1 MLSSEKMNP
10 TYIIVFLFSL
20 IFLFGATI
28 EDRCSKHST
37 NIYNL
42 TECPSSE
49 KFNLLECYDKSFE
62 NPYNIKFWCWSRRDN
77 DEKVIKNV
85 SISTAHVEDIDLI
98 RNINRPFSTQ
108 FTSNGTHLECDTME
122 KWATG
127 SIRISTSYT
136 KSLPCVTSTLSVAEI
151 KYGMNSNGR
160 FGTNQI
166 GL

>member
-1 MLSSEKMNP
+1 MNP
-10 TYIIVFLFSL
+10 IYITVVLFSL

-37 NIYNL
+37 NSYNL

-77 DEKVIKNV
+77 DEKAIKNV

-108 FTSNGTHLECDTME
+108 FTSNGTQLECDTME

-127 SIRISTSYT
+127 SIHINTSYT

>member
-1 MLSSEKMNP
+1 MRKSEQGQSSEKMNP
-10 TYIIVFLFSL
+10 IYITVFLFSL
-20 IFLFGATI
+20 IFLFGVTI

-37 NIYNL
+37 SIYNL

-85 SISTAHVEDIDLI
+85 PISTAHVEDIDLI

-108 FTSNGTHLECDTME
+108 FTSNGTHLECDT
-122 KWATG
+122 
-127 SIRISTSYT
+127 R
-136 KSLPCVTSTLSVAEI
+136 VV
-151 KYGMNSNGR
+151 
-160 FGTNQI
+160 
-166 GL
+166 